1 MRGRKPKPVELK
13 ILEGNPGKRPL
24 NLDAPV
30 PTQGIPACPSF
41 LSAEA
46 KKEWRRVSKEL
57 LAVGL
62 LTVVDRAALAGYCQA
77 YARWKQAEEAIREFG
92 LTYEYTNKNG
102 STNVVARPEVAI
114 ARECLML
121 IKAFCAE
128 FGLTPSSRSRLTVP
142 KNERDEFEDFLGGG
156 GVKCARG
163 A

>member
-13 ILEGNPGKRPL
+13 IIEGNPGKRPL
-24 NLDAPV
+24 NLDAPAPKQAV
-30 PTQGIPACPSF
+30 PACPSF
-41 LSAEA
+41 LSPEG

-57 LAVGL
+57 LSVGL
-62 LTVVDRAALAGYCQA
+62 LTIVDRAALAGYCQA
-77 YARWKQAEEAIREFG
+77 YSRWKEAEEAIQEHG

-102 STNVVARPEVAI
+102 STNVVARPEVSI

-142 KNERDEFEDFLGGG
+142 KNEKDEFEDFLGSGAPG
-156 GVKCARG
+156 CARG